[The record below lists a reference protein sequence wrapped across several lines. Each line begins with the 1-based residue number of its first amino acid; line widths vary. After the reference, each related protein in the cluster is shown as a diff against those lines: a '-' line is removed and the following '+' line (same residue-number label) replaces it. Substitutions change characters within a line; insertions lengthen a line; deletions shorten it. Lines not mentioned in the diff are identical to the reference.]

1 MEGIRHTAFLLL
13 TISDLVR
20 FMLILIFFTFI
31 LDLIH
36 EKLEGSLKEHFAFAY
51 CILGHVIVKVERS
64 QNHVG

>member
-20 FMLILIFFTFI
+20 FMLILIFFTLI

-36 EKLEGSLKEHFAFAY
+36 EKLERSLKEHFAFAC
-51 CILGHVIVKVERS
+51 CILSHVIIKVERS